1 MDKINEIL
9 RNDIFKINMKKLEKL
24 EENREFC
31 RHGINHSLD
40 VARIAYILTLEN
52 RLDYSKEIIYAIALL
67 HDIGRVMQYENG
79 VSHHEGSVILAEE
92 ILKNTSYDD
101 EEISIIIDAI
111 KNHRNKENASE
122 INKLI
127 FKSDK
132 LSRNCFI
139 CKSYDE
145 CYWDSNKKNN
155 IINY

>member
-9 RNDIFKINMKKLEKL
+9 QNDIFKLNMEKLEKL

-40 VARIAYILTLEN
+40 VARIAYIMTLEN
-52 RLDYSKEIIYAIALL
+52 GLDYSKDIIYAIALL
-67 HDIGRVMQYENG
+67 HDIGRVMQYEKG

-92 ILKNTSYDD
+92 ILKDTSYDD
-101 EEISIIIDAI
+101 EEISIIIEAI
-111 KNHRNKENASE
+111 KNHRNKENVSE
-122 INKLI
+122 FNKLI

-132 LSRNCFI
+132 LSRNCFM

>member
-9 RNDIFKINMKKLEKL
+9 QNNIFKANMIKLEKL

-40 VARIAYILTLEN
+40 VARIAYIMTLEKE
-52 RLDYSKEIIYAIALL
+52 LAYSKEIIYAVALL

-92 ILKNTSYDD
+92 ILKNTSYDE
-101 EEISIIIDAI
+101 EEISIIIGAI

-122 INKLI
+122 FNKLI

>member
-9 RNDIFKINMKKLEKL
+9 QNDIFKLNMEKLEKL

-40 VARIAYILTLEN
+40 VARIAYIMTLEKGF
-52 RLDYSKEIIYAIALL
+52 DYSKDIIYAIALL
-67 HDIGRVMQYENG
+67 HDIGRVMQYEKG
-79 VSHHEGSVILAEE
+79 VSHHEGSVILAKE
-92 ILKNTSYDD
+92 ILKDTSYDD
-101 EEISIIIDAI
+101 EEISIIIEAI

-122 INKLI
+122 FNKLI

-132 LSRNCFI
+132 LSRNCFM

>member
-9 RNDIFKINMKKLEKL
+9 QNDIFKLNMEKLEKL
-24 EENREFC
+24 EENRAFC

-40 VARIAYILTLEN
+40 VARIAYIMTLEN
-52 RLDYSKEIIYAIALL
+52 GFDYSKDIIYAIALL
-67 HDIGRVMQYENG
+67 HDIGRVMQYEKG

-101 EEISIIIDAI
+101 EEISIIIEAI

-122 INKLI
+122 FNKLI

-132 LSRNCFI
+132 LSRNCFM

>member
-9 RNDIFKINMKKLEKL
+9 QNDIFKANMKKLEKL
-24 EENREFC
+24 EKNREFC

-40 VARIAYILTLEN
+40 VARIAYIMTLEKG
-52 RLDYSKEIIYAIALL
+52 LDYSKEIIYAVALL

-79 VSHHEGSVILAEE
+79 ISHHEGSVILSEE
-92 ILKNTSYDD
+92 ILKNTSYHD
-101 EEISIIIDAI
+101 EEISIIIEAI

-122 INKLI
+122 FNKLI

-132 LSRNCFI
+132 LSRNCFM

>member
-1 MDKINEIL
+1 
-9 RNDIFKINMKKLEKL
+9 
-24 EENREFC
+24 
-31 RHGINHSLD
+31 
-40 VARIAYILTLEN
+40 
-52 RLDYSKEIIYAIALL
+52 
-67 HDIGRVMQYENG
+67 MQYEKG
-79 VSHHEGSVILAEE
+79 ISHHEGSVILAEE

-101 EEISIIIDAI
+101 EEIIIIIDAI

-122 INKLI
+122 FNKLI

-132 LSRNCFI
+132 LSRNCFM

>member
-9 RNDIFKINMKKLEKL
+9 QNKIFKDNMIKLENL
-24 EENREFC
+24 EVNREFC

>member
-9 RNDIFKINMKKLEKL
+9 QNDIFKLNMEKLEKL

-40 VARIAYILTLEN
+40 VARIAYIMTLEN
-52 RLDYSKEIIYAIALL
+52 GLDYSKDIIYAIALL
-67 HDIGRVMQYENG
+67 HDIGRVMQYEKG

-101 EEISIIIDAI
+101 EEISIIIEAI

-122 INKLI
+122 FNKLI

-132 LSRNCFI
+132 LSRNCFM

>member
-9 RNDIFKINMKKLEKL
+9 QNNIFKANMIKLEKL

-40 VARIAYILTLEN
+40 VARIAYIMTLEKE
-52 RLDYSKEIIYAIALL
+52 LAYSKEIIYAVALL

-92 ILKNTSYDD
+92 ILKNTSYDE

-122 INKLI
+122 FNKLI

>member
-9 RNDIFKINMKKLEKL
+9 QNDIFKINMKKLEKL

-111 KNHRNKENASE
+111 KNHRNKENTSE
-122 INKLI
+122 FNKLI

-132 LSRNCFI
+132 LSRNCFM

>member
-9 RNDIFKINMKKLEKL
+9 QNDIFKLNMEKLEKL

-40 VARIAYILTLEN
+40 VARIAYIMTLEN
-52 RLDYSKEIIYAIALL
+52 GLDYSKDIIYAIALL
-67 HDIGRVMQYENG
+67 HDIGRVMQYEKG
-79 VSHHEGSVILAEE
+79 VSHHEGSVIIAEE
-92 ILKNTSYDD
+92 ILKDTSYDD
-101 EEISIIIDAI
+101 EEISIIIEAI

-122 INKLI
+122 FNKLI

-132 LSRNCFI
+132 LSRNCFM

-145 CYWDSNKKNN
+145 CYWGSNKKNN

>member
-9 RNDIFKINMKKLEKL
+9 QNDIFKLNMEKLEKL

-40 VARIAYILTLEN
+40 VARIAYIITLEN
-52 RLDYSKEIIYAIALL
+52 GLDYSKDIIYAIALL
-67 HDIGRVMQYENG
+67 HDIGRVMQYEKG
-79 VSHHEGSVILAEE
+79 VSHHEGSVILAKE

-101 EEISIIIDAI
+101 EEISIIIEAI

-122 INKLI
+122 FNKLI

-132 LSRNCFI
+132 LSRNCFM

>member
-1 MDKINEIL
+1 MNKINEIL
-9 RNDIFKINMKKLEKL
+9 QNDIFKLNIVKLEKL

-40 VARIAYILTLEN
+40 VARIAYIMTLEKG
-52 RLDYSKEIIYAIALL
+52 LDYSKEIIYAVALL

-92 ILKNTSYDD
+92 ILRNTSYDD
-101 EEISIIIDAI
+101 EEISIIIEAI

-122 INKLI
+122 FNKLI

-132 LSRNCFI
+132 LSRNCFM

>member
-9 RNDIFKINMKKLEKL
+9 QNNIFKANMIKLEKL

-40 VARIAYILTLEN
+40 VARIAYIMTLEKE
-52 RLDYSKEIIYAIALL
+52 LAYSKEIIYAVALL
-67 HDIGRVMQYENG
+67 HDIGRVMQYEKG
-79 VSHHEGSVILAEE
+79 ISHHEGSVILAEE

-101 EEISIIIDAI
+101 EEIIIIIDAI

-122 INKLI
+122 FNKLI

-132 LSRNCFI
+132 LSRNCFM

>member
-9 RNDIFKINMKKLEKL
+9 QNNIFKANMIKLEKL

-40 VARIAYILTLEN
+40 VARIAYIMTLEKE
-52 RLDYSKEIIYAIALL
+52 LAYSKEIIYAVALL

-92 ILKNTSYDD
+92 ILKNTSYDE
-101 EEISIIIDAI
+101 EEISIIIGAI

-122 INKLI
+122 FNKLI
-127 FKSDK
+127 FESDK

>member
-9 RNDIFKINMKKLEKL
+9 QNDIFKINMKKLEKL
-24 EENREFC
+24 EKNREFC

-111 KNHRNKENASE
+111 KYHRNIENASE
-122 INKLI
+122 FNKLI

-132 LSRNCFI
+132 LSRNCFM

>member
-9 RNDIFKINMKKLEKL
+9 QNDIFKLNMEKLEKL

-40 VARIAYILTLEN
+40 VARIAYIMTLEN
-52 RLDYSKEIIYAIALL
+52 GFDYSKDIIYAIALL
-67 HDIGRVMQYENG
+67 HDIGRVMQYEKG

-101 EEISIIIDAI
+101 EEISIIIEAI

-122 INKLI
+122 FNKLI

-132 LSRNCFI
+132 LSRNCFM

>member
-9 RNDIFKINMKKLEKL
+9 QNDIFKINMEKLEKL

-92 ILKNTSYDD
+92 ILKNTSYGD

-111 KNHRNKENASE
+111 KNHRKKENASE
-122 INKLI
+122 FNKLI

-132 LSRNCFI
+132 LSRNCFM